1 LNITTGEIAKRLS
14 AEIRGNS
21 DLSISSIKPLS
32 SASSSDLSFFSPTSK
47 RKTAEL
53 TEQARL
59 TSAGA
64 LLVAEF
70 DEGFSC
76 TQIKVPHP
84 LGALVELAPFFKIS
98 DQESGIH
105 PTAVIHNTASVSKS
119 ASIGAYV
126 VVGARSKIGDRT
138 IVYPHTCIYQD
149 VVIGTDGVI
158 HAGCIIRE
166 STLVGDNCLFQ
177 PGVVVGGDGFG
188 YLPDK
193 KVGHRRIPHLG
204 QVILE
209 NDVDLGA
216 NTTIDRGTFGETR
229 IGLGTKIDNL
239 VMVGHNVK
247 IGERSLLCAQVG
259 ISGSCEIG
267 DEVVLAGQAGVADHV
282 KIGNRVRV
290 GAKSGVSSDVE
301 KGDVAGYPHQELS
314 VWRRNQIAIKYL
326 PELLKKQKRGL

>member
-1 LNITTGEIAKRLS
+1 MDITTGEIAKRLS
-14 AEIRGNS
+14 AELRGDS
-21 DLSISSIKPLS
+21 ELLISSIKPLS
-32 SASSSDLSFFSPTSK
+32 SATANDLSFFSPTAK
-47 RKTAEL
+47 RKTVEL
-53 TEQARL
+53 TQQARL
-59 TSAGA
+59 SAAGA

-70 DEGFSC
+70 DEGFKC

-84 LGALVELAPFFKIS
+84 LGALVELAPYFKIS

-105 PTAVIHNTASVSKS
+105 PTAVIHETASVSPN
-119 ASIGAYV
+119 ASIGAFV
-126 VVGARSKIGDRT
+126 VIGARSKIGERT
-138 IVYPHTCIYQD
+138 IIYPHTCIYQD
-149 VVIGTDGVI
+149 VVIGTDGVV
-158 HAGCIIRE
+158 HAGSIIRE
-166 STLVGDNCLFQ
+166 GTQIGDNCLLQ
-177 PGVVVGGDGFG
+177 PGAVIGGDGFG

-193 KVGHRRIPHLG
+193 QVGHRRIPHLG

-229 IGLGTKIDNL
+229 IGTGTKIDNL

-247 IGERSLLCAQVG
+247 IGNRSLLCAQVG

-290 GAKSGVSSDVE
+290 AAKSGVSSDVE
-301 KGDVAGYPHQELS
+301 KGDVAGYPHQEAS
-314 VWRRNQIAIKYL
+314 KWRRNQIAIKYL
-326 PELLKKQKRGL
+326 PELLKKRGL